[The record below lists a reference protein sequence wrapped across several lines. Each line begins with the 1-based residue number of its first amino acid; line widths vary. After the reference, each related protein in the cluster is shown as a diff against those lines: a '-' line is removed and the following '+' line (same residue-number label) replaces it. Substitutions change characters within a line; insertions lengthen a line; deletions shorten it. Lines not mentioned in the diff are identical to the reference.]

1 MAKPETEVFMDN
13 KSLKSA
19 FSELSTPLIADACMR
34 LGVFMRVAP
43 IGIKPLVPGW
53 KIAGR
58 VLPVRHSGSV
68 DIFLEAMQDAD
79 AGDILTIDNDGR
91 RHEGCIGDLTILEAK
106 AVGLGGIALWGFHR
120 DTPQLIQIGFPV
132 FSYGSYPAGP
142 KRAYPRGSDA
152 LEFARFGDFKLSAE
166 DVAFGDDDGVVFSL
180 LQDVEEIISVA
191 RTIDETEQR
200 QVKAIQAGNTLSRQ
214 LKFDEYLKKRSKNP
228 ALTFREHL
236 RNIGGVI
243 EV

>member
-1 MAKPETEVFMDN
+1 MDN
-13 KSLKSA
+13 KGLKAA

-91 RHEGCIGDLTILEAK
+91 RHEGCIGDLATLEAK

-120 DTPQLIQIGFPV
+120 DTPQLIQIGLPV

-142 KRAYPRGSDA
+142 KRAYPRITSYNVCYTK
-152 LEFARFGDFKLSAE
+152 LLRRLKNSSVIFKRL
-166 DVAFGDDDGVVFSL
+166 
-180 LQDVEEIISVA
+180 
-191 RTIDETEQR
+191 
-200 QVKAIQAGNTLSRQ
+200 NP
-214 LKFDEYLKKRSKNP
+214 LK
-228 ALTFREHL
+228 
-236 RNIGGVI
+236 
-243 EV
+243 

>member
-1 MAKPETEVFMDN
+1 MDN
-13 KSLKSA
+13 KSLEAA
-19 FSELSTPLIADACMR
+19 FSKLSTSLIADACMR

-43 IGIKPLVPGW
+43 IGIKPLVPRW

-91 RHEGCIGDLTILEAK
+91 RHEGCVGDLTILEAK
-106 AVGLGGIALWGFHR
+106 AVGLGGIAVWGFHR
-120 DTPQLIQIGFPV
+120 DTLQLIQIGFPV
-132 FSYGSYPAGP
+132 FSYGSYPVGP

-166 DVAFGDDDGVVFSL
+166 DVAFGDDDGVVFTL
-180 LQDVEEIISVA
+180 LQDVEKIISVA
-191 RTIDETEQR
+191 RTIEETEQR
-200 QVKAIQAGNTLSRQ
+200 QVKAIKAGKTLSEQ
-214 LKFDEYLKKRSKNP
+214 LKFNEYMKKRSKDP

-236 RNIGGVI
+236 RDIGGAI

>member
-1 MAKPETEVFMDN
+1 MDN
-13 KSLKSA
+13 KGLKAA

-68 DIFLEAMQDAD
+68 DIFLEAMQHAD

-91 RHEGCIGDLTILEAK
+91 RHEGCIGDLATLEAK
-106 AVGLGGIALWGFHR
+106 AMGLGGIALWGFHR

-166 DVAFGDDDGVVFSL
+166 DVAFGDDDGVVFAL

-191 RTIDETEQR
+191 HTIDETEQR
-200 QVKAIQAGNTLSRQ
+200 QVKAIQAGKTLSEQ

-228 ALTFREHL
+228 ELTFREYL
-236 RNIGGVI
+236 RGIGGAI

>member
-91 RHEGCIGDLTILEAK
+91 RHEGCIGDLATLEAK
-106 AVGLGGIALWGFHR
+106 ALGLGGIALWGFHR

>member
-1 MAKPETEVFMDN
+1 MDN
-13 KSLKSA
+13 KSLEAA
-19 FSELSTPLIADACMR
+19 FSKLSTSLIADACMR

-79 AGDILTIDNDGR
+79 AGDILTIDNEGR
-91 RHEGCIGDLTILEAK
+91 RHEGCVGDLTILEAK
-106 AVGLGGIALWGFHR
+106 AVGLGGIAVWGFHR
-120 DTPQLIQIGFPV
+120 DTLQLIQIGFPV
-132 FSYGSYPAGP
+132 FSYGSYPVGP

-166 DVAFGDDDGVVFSL
+166 DVAFGDDDGVVFTL
-180 LQDVEEIISVA
+180 LQDVEKIISVA
-191 RTIDETEQR
+191 RTIEETEQR
-200 QVKAIQAGNTLSRQ
+200 QVKAIKAGKTLSEQ
-214 LKFDEYLKKRSKNP
+214 LKFNEYMKKRSKDP

-236 RNIGGVI
+236 RDIGGAI